1 MYRERERKRK
11 PMMNRIQ
18 RFNPPVAMACFFAL
32 VFALV
37 APSPALARKKND
49 QSISWDNVLKLKTGD
64 RVIVTTFSKKVYH
77 GRVAKVEPGSI
88 GISLEKHQSPLLIP
102 KEQVQIVA
110 LDRIRSAVLTG
121 TILAAAGG
129 AIILG
134 GNIKANNDFTNCFN
148 NAEQKIQTSAPGT
161 TYTCSSKNN
170 LLIPGIAV
178 AGAGAAYFIFGH
190 APRFLYQV
198 DAPPAAPAQ

>member
-1 MYRERERKRK
+1 
-11 PMMNRIQ
+11 MMNRVQ
-18 RFNPPVAMACFFAL
+18 RFNTPVAMACFFAL
-32 VFALV
+32 VFALI
-37 APSPALARKKND
+37 APPPALARKKNA
-49 QSISWDNVLKLKTGD
+49 QSISWDNVLKLQTGD

-88 GISLEKHQSPLLIP
+88 GISLGKNQSPLLIP

-121 TILAAAGG
+121 TILAAAG
-129 AIILG
+129 AALAVG
-134 GNIKANNDFTNCFN
+134 GNVKANMDFTTCFN
-148 NAEQKIQTSAPGT
+148 NAMKNLGSEPPGT
-161 TYTCSSKNN
+161 TTICTTKNN

-178 AGAGAAYFIFGH
+178 AGAGAAYLIFGH

-198 DAPPAAPAQ
+198 DAPPAAPGQ